1 MLKNWGGNL
10 QFEQPELATAGSIA
24 ALAAL
29 IRDNRVRPAG
39 TLHSF
44 SPVAA
49 SEGIM
54 LSAAGLEVEPAIDPA
69 SKTARVGA
77 ASRFG
82 DIALAL
88 EAHGLALRNM
98 GSLPH
103 ISLAGAAATG
113 THGSGDANQILSA
126 SLISYSFLNHEGNL
140 ITLQKEDEL
149 FEVCRLGLG
158 AYGLWVE
165 AELSVVESYQMR
177 QDIYRDIPWAYFLED
192 PTRLTAA
199 GYSVSLF
206 GKWGS
211 DNIDQTWVK
220 SRLADLH
227 QDASADADSSA
238 DGRGSADAP
247 EIAGIRPATES
258 LKELAP
264 GVGDNLTEQGGKPG
278 PWLHRLPHF
287 RLDATPSAGD
297 EIQTEYFFTRDQIVG
312 AIEAVHSLAHEVN
325 PVLIISEIRSI
336 AQDDAWLSPMRR
348 GDSIALH
355 FTFKNDAAAVAR
367 VVEKLEAA
375 LAPFNPIPHWGKVHG
390 FSGEQLAAVHPKLA
404 EARAVF
410 DELDPSGKFSSPYL
424 RALGVRS

>member
-10 QFEQPELATAGSIA
+10 EFVQGEISKPESIDQ
-24 ALAAL
+24 LAAL
-29 IRDNRVRPAG
+29 IRSNKVRPIG

-44 SPVAA
+44 SPVVAG
-49 SEGIM
+49 EGVL
-54 LSAAGLEVEPAIDPA
+54 LSAAGLKLAPTIDAA
-69 SKTARVGA
+69 SKTVRVAA
-77 ASRFG
+77 ASRYG

-88 EAHGLALRNM
+88 ETQGLALRNM

-103 ISLAGAAATG
+103 ISLAGASATG
-113 THGSGDANQILSA
+113 THGSGDGNRILSA
-126 SLISYSFLNHEGNL
+126 SLLSFSFLNHEGEL
-140 ITLQKEDEL
+140 VTLRRGDEL
-149 FEVCRLGLG
+149 FEACRLGLG

-177 QDIYRDIPWAYFLED
+177 QDIYRDIPWQHFLED
-192 PTRLTAA
+192 PARLTAA

-206 GKWGS
+206 GKWGT
-211 DNIDQTWVK
+211 DTIDQAWVK
-220 SRLADLH
+220 TRI
-227 QDASADADSSA
+227 A
-238 DGRGSADAP
+238 DGDP
-247 EIAGIRPATES
+247 PTEIAGVTAQTES
-258 LKELAP
+258 QKELAP

-355 FTFKNDAAAVAR
+355 FTFKNDVPAVAR
-367 VVEKLEAA
+367 VVEKLESA

-390 FSGEQLAAVHPKLA
+390 FTGEQLAAVHPTISA
-404 EARAVF
+404 ARKVF
-410 DELDPSGKFSSPYL
+410 DELDPEGKFNSPYL

>member
-1 MLKNWGGNL
+1 MLNNWGGNL
-10 QFEQPELATAGSIA
+10 QFRQEALAQPETLAELAT
-24 ALAAL
+24 L
-29 IRDNRVRPAG
+29 IRDNQVRPAG

-44 SPVAA
+44 SPIATG
-49 SEGIM
+49 EGIM
-54 LSAAGLEVEPAIDPA
+54 LSAAGLKVAPAIDPA

-77 ASRFG
+77 ASRYG

-88 EAHGLALRNM
+88 EAQGLALRNM

-103 ISLAGAAATG
+103 ISLAGASATG
-113 THGSGDANQILSA
+113 THGSGDGNQILSA
-126 SLISYSFLNHEGNL
+126 SLISFSFLNHKGEL
-140 ITLQKEDEL
+140 ITLRRGDDL
-149 FEVCRLGLG
+149 FEPCRLGLG
-158 AYGLWVE
+158 AHGLWVE

-192 PTRLTAA
+192 PARLSAA

-211 DNIDQTWVK
+211 DTIDQAWVK
-220 SRLADLH
+220 SRV
-227 QDASADADSSA
+227 S
-238 DGRGSADAP
+238 DGTPPA
-247 EIAGIRPATES
+247 EIAGIRAATES

-264 GVGDNLTEQGGKPG
+264 GVGDNLTEQAGRPG

-312 AIEAVHSLAHEVN
+312 AIEVVHSLAHEVN
-325 PVLIISEIRSI
+325 PVLIITEIRSI

-355 FTFKNDAAAVAR
+355 FTFKNDVPAVTR

-375 LAPFNPIPHWGKVHG
+375 LAPFNPIPHWGKVNG
-390 FSGEQLAAVHPKLA
+390 FTGEQLAAVHPKLA
-404 EARAVF
+404 EARTVF
-410 DELDPSGKFSSPYL
+410 DELDPEGKFSSPYL
-424 RALGVRS
+424 RSLGVRS